1 MTTPSALRELAIK
14 NREIET
20 KQKAAAFAEV
30 AKHVMLGRGNLGTMV
45 HAAQSARVNERVL
58 EGIKAAVNAGTLSDG
73 TFAGPLAYQEL
84 SDAFLL
90 SLKNF
95 GVFDAALPF
104 AVDVPLN
111 MQVAI
116 TTTGV
121 SGACTPE
128 GQVKLVSRI
137 SLAAQA
143 LTPRKAVA
151 IIATTSE
158 LLRAGGAKALKL
170 FQAELQP
177 RGGQRNR
184 SRFPQCDRNRHY
196 ANAIGGVER
205 TGDCFRHGCIA
216 RRVEC
221 RCRIESFYR
230 DESGDAKHFAIQIGT
245 TGERAFPGLTISGG
259 DYAGATVIPTDA
271 LSGSIV
277 GFDASQIAMGST
289 GVELD
294 ASNEASIQMADVPDL
309 PPSVVTNYSSL
320 YQLNMTGLRA
330 TRYYGCERLRTSAVS
345 VISNV
350 NWGTGNS
357 PA

>member
-1 MTTPSALRELAIK
+1 MSPTALRELARA

-30 AKHVMLGRGNLGTMV
+30 AKHYMLGRGNLGNMV
-45 HAAQSARVNERVL
+45 HAAQSARANERVL
-58 EGIKAAVNAGTLSDG
+58 EGITAAVSAGTLSDG
-73 TFAGPLAYQEL
+73 TFASPLAYQEL
-84 SDAFLL
+84 SDAFLV
-90 SLKNF
+90 SLRNF
-95 GVFDAALPF
+95 GVFDSALPY

-111 MQVAI
+111 MQVAV

-121 SGACTPE
+121 SGASTPE
-128 GQVKLVSRI
+128 GQVKVISRI

-151 IIATTSE
+151 IIATTTE
-158 LLRAGGAKALKL
+158 LLRAGGAKAAKL
-170 FQAELQP
+170 FQQELSRAVIAET
-177 RGGQRNR
+177 
-184 SRFPQCDRNRHY
+184 DR
-196 ANAIGGVER
+196 AFLSVIASGITPTPSAGSNAQAIASDMGALLGALTVGV
-205 TGDCFRHGCIA
+205 GSKVFIA
-216 RRVEC
+216 M
-221 RCRIESFYR
+221 SP
-230 DESGDAKHFAIQIGT
+230 GDAKHFAIQIGT

-294 ASNEASIQMADVPDL
+294 ASNQASIQMETAPDL
-309 PPSVVTNYSSL
+309 PPTAATSYASL

-345 VISNV
+345 VISGV